1 MLVFTPI
8 CFVGVFIFVFIYI
21 YWCPTR
27 FLRQMMLVWFN
38 MNTTCATCEAGTTYS
53 YKIQEITS
61 VFSGVCVAQSL
72 VLYVS
77 LFVFLSF
84 FCWPLYMPSR
94 TCLSI
99 RSTLVY
105 PQLCWSLVFSVMFC
119 RSLFVLFL
127 LVIVL
132 SVLLRIITASD
143 YPLVSSNFF
152 LIFMVAIVLYLNTW
166 IDRLM
171 FNANFSS
178 ISAISWRSNW
188 IQKSISW

>member
-1 MLVFTPI
+1 MCHL
-8 CFVGVFIFVFIYI
+8 
-21 YWCPTR
+21 
-27 FLRQMMLVWFN
+27 
-38 MNTTCATCEAGTTYS
+38 
-53 YKIQEITS
+53 
-61 VFSGVCVAQSL
+61 CVAQSL

-166 IDRLM
+166 IDWLM

-188 IQKSISW
+188 IQKSLMIMYKKGDAKRGVSPRLKIWPGDFDLDYQ